1 MDNFIPKAAETVT
14 IKQDRYEQL
23 LDTET
28 RVDVAV
34 NMICDSDF
42 LRTEDILR
50 ILGTDR
56 AIERAD
62 ELKKADEERHKKI
75 FESMGCDE
83 ELDSMYY
90 TE

>member
-1 MDNFIPKAAETVT
+1 MDNFIPKAAETIT
-14 IKQDRYEQL
+14 ITQQKYDQL
-23 LDTET
+23 LDVET

-42 LRTEDILR
+42 IRTEDILR

-56 AIERAD
+56 AIERA
-62 ELKKADEERHKKI
+62 EEMHKKDLEERKK
-75 FESMGCDE
+75 FQESMD
-83 ELDSMYY
+83 Y

>member
-14 IKQDRYEQL
+14 IKQYRYEQL

-28 RVDVAV
+28 RVDVAA

-50 ILGTDR
+50 ILGTER
-56 AIERAD
+56 AIEKAE
-62 ELKKADEERHKKI
+62 ELHKKDLEERKR
-75 FESMGCDE
+75 FEESMN
-83 ELDSMYY
+83 Y

>member
-1 MDNFIPKAAETVT
+1 MKRMDNFISKAAETVT

-42 LRTEDILR
+42 LRIEDILR

-56 AIERAD
+56 AIERA
-62 ELKKADEERHKKI
+62 EEMHKKDLEERKK
-75 FESMGCDE
+75 FEEAFD
-83 ELDSMYY
+83 Y

>member
-1 MDNFIPKAAETVT
+1 MRKMDNFLPKAAETVT
-14 IKQDRYEQL
+14 IMQDRYEQL
-23 LDTET
+23 LDVET

-34 NMICDSDF
+34 QMICDSDF

-50 ILGTDR
+50 ILGTER

-62 ELKKADEERHKKI
+62 ELRKADKERHKKAL
-75 FESMGCDE
+75 EAMN
-83 ELDSMYY
+83 Y

>member
-34 NMICDSDF
+34 NMIYDSDF

-56 AIERAD
+56 AIERAE
-62 ELKKADEERHKKI
+62 ELHKKDLEERKK
-75 FESMGCDE
+75 FEESLG
-83 ELDSMYY
+83 Y

>member
-1 MDNFIPKAAETVT
+1 MYSYTQNPAENVT

-34 NMICDSDF
+34 QFICDSDF
-42 LRTEDILR
+42 IRIEDVLR
-50 ILGTDR
+50 ILGTER

-62 ELKKADEERHKKI
+62 ELKKADEERHKKA
-75 FESMGCDE
+75 FEAPWDRGGANGK
-83 ELDSMYY
+83 
-90 TE
+90 

>member
-1 MDNFIPKAAETVT
+1 MDNFIPKAAETIT
-14 IKQDRYEQL
+14 ITQQKYDQL
-23 LDTET
+23 LDVET

-42 LRTEDILR
+42 IRTEDILR

-62 ELKKADEERHKKI
+62 EMHKKDLEERKK
-75 FESMGCDE
+75 FEEAFD
-83 ELDSMYY
+83 Y

>member
-1 MDNFIPKAAETVT
+1 MDNFMPKAAETVT

-34 NMICDSDF
+34 QLICDVDF
-42 LRTEDILR
+42 FNKESLLR
-50 ILGTDR
+50 ILGTER

-62 ELKKADEERHKKI
+62 ELHKKDLEEHDKYC
-75 FESMGCDE
+75 ESMG
-83 ELDSMYY
+83 Y

>member
-1 MDNFIPKAAETVT
+1 MKRMDNFIPKSAETVT

-23 LDTET
+23 LDTEA

-56 AIERAD
+56 AIERA
-62 ELKKADEERHKKI
+62 EEMHKKDLEERKK
-75 FESMGCDE
+75 FEESLG
-83 ELDSMYY
+83 Y

>member
-1 MDNFIPKAAETVT
+1 MDNFIQKSEETVT

-23 LDTET
+23 LDVET

-50 ILGTDR
+50 ILGTER
-56 AIERAD
+56 AIERA
-62 ELKKADEERHKKI
+62 EEMHKKDLEERKK
-75 FESMGCDE
+75 FEEAFG
-83 ELDSMYY
+83 Y

>member
-1 MDNFIPKAAETVT
+1 MDNFIPKAAETIT
-14 IKQDRYEQL
+14 ITQQKYDQL
-23 LDTET
+23 LDVET

-56 AIERAD
+56 AIERA
-62 ELKKADEERHKKI
+62 EEMHKKDLEERKRFK
-75 FESMGCDE
+75 ESMN
-83 ELDSMYY
+83 Y

>member
-1 MDNFIPKAAETVT
+1 MDNFIPKAAETIT
-14 IKQDRYEQL
+14 ITQQKYDQL
-23 LDTET
+23 LDVET

-42 LRTEDILR
+42 IRTEDILR

-56 AIERAD
+56 AIERA
-62 ELKKADEERHKKI
+62 EEMHKKDLEERKK
-75 FESMGCDE
+75 FEEAFD
-83 ELDSMYY
+83 Y

>member
-1 MDNFIPKAAETVT
+1 MDNFIPKLAETVT

-50 ILGTDR
+50 ILGTER
-56 AIERAD
+56 AIECAD
-62 ELKKADEERHKKI
+62 NMRREEEERLRKYREQH
-75 FESMGCDE
+75 GYDE
-83 ELDSMYY
+83 
-90 TE
+90 

>member
-1 MDNFIPKAAETVT
+1 MHSLVQQSAETVT

-56 AIERAD
+56 AIDRAD
-62 ELKKADEERHKKI
+62 ELRKIDEERRKKAL
-75 FESMGCDE
+75 EAMN
-83 ELDSMYY
+83 Y

>member
-1 MDNFIPKAAETVT
+1 MDNFIQKSAETVT
-14 IKQDRYEQL
+14 IKQYRYEQL
-23 LDTET
+23 LDVET

-42 LRTEDILR
+42 IRTEDILR

-56 AIERAD
+56 AIERA
-62 ELKKADEERHKKI
+62 EEMHKKDLEERKK
-75 FESMGCDE
+75 FEEAFD
-83 ELDSMYY
+83 Y